1 MPDHNRVF
9 RAIRPCPRMRKVC
22 LHRGRKGRP
31 FAPNPQ
37 QAAFLRQRNRRIR
50 KRRIWRSNRRKH
62 VAIARASRGIRL
74 YELVPRSAPR
84 LLWFDSGRTSD
95 LPARGGGTTHK
106 KRQNNRDRNCCR
118 AGWTQKR
125 TRQIQ
130 ARSQPVSP
138 SDGLIIRR
146 FREKC
151 NFFCSCR
158 SPEVALR
165 LIRDAEASVPNGK
178 SPQRAHDSLT

>member
-95 LPARGGGTTHK
+95 LPARGGGG
-106 KRQNNRDRNCCR
+106 QP
-118 AGWTQKR
+118 
-125 TRQIQ
+125 TR
-130 ARSQPVSP
+130 
-138 SDGLIIRR
+138 
-146 FREKC
+146 
-151 NFFCSCR
+151 
-158 SPEVALR
+158 
-165 LIRDAEASVPNGK
+165 NGK
-178 SPQRAHDSLT
+178 TTATAIAVERGGLKSVRGKSKRVLNLCPLPMVSLYGDSAKSATFFVLAVRPKSR